1 MPASNNN
8 IVVAKIVTS
17 AINNREPGLSPQ
29 QLFIRGIVDAM
40 PLIVGGIPFGL
51 IFGTLSLNAGLDIW
65 QTVGMSSI
73 VFAGSAQF
81 VAIGMLVA
89 GTSLGFIIAAT
100 LIVNLRHLIYAASM
114 LPHIKHLPQ
123 RWRLPLGF
131 LLIDEVFA
139 ATYPR
144 YLNNPT
150 CNNNHWHYL
159 GVGVAFYLSWNIA
172 TVVGIF
178 FGSTIPGIAT
188 WGLDFAMSAT
198 FIGMVIPHLINK
210 PMIIGVAISGVLA
223 LLTFDWPH
231 KIGLVFSSIAG
242 MAVGYYFEQRNAE
255 QDYQASAGIESHE

>member
-1 MPASNNN
+1 MNSH
-8 IVVAKIVTS
+8 S
-17 AINNREPGLSPQ
+17 SPRR
-29 QLFIRGIVDAM
+29 LFFQGVFDAL
-40 PLIVGGIPFGL
+40 PLIVGGVPFGI

-65 QTVGMSSI
+65 QTIGMSSI

-81 VAIGMLVA
+81 VAIGMLAA
-89 GTSLGFIIAAT
+89 GTSFGFIIAAT

-123 RWRLPLGF
+123 CWRVPLGF

-150 CNNNHWHYL
+150 DGNNHWHYL
-159 GVGVAFYLSWNIA
+159 GVGVAFYLSWNVA
-172 TVVGIF
+172 TIIGIF
-178 FGSTIPGIAT
+178 FGTSIPGIET

-198 FIGMVIPHLINK
+198 FIGMVMPHLVNK
-210 PMIIGVAISGVLA
+210 PMIIAVGTSGSLA

-231 KIGLVFSSIAG
+231 KMGLVLSSLIG
-242 MAVGYYFEQRNAE
+242 MAVGYYFEQATKTPPQSLTE
-255 QDYQASAGIESHE
+255 EK